1 MPGNLERCDGV
12 NACIRVGTTPQTRIH
27 FESDD
32 ALKID
37 DLRKAIKSAMPNKFM
52 ASDSNDIVVRD
63 PKTKKKIDSIQT
75 LALPNGIEP
84 GTEEN
89 PYNVDDPRR
98 GGFLLI

>member
-1 MPGNLERCDGV
+1 MNV
-12 NACIRVGTTPQTRIH
+12 WVRVGTTPQTRID
-27 FESDD
+27 FKIDD

-52 ASDSNDIVVRD
+52 TSNSNDIVVSD
-63 PKTKKKIDSIQT
+63 PKTKKKIGSIET

-98 GGFLLI
+98 GVF